1 MTLETFFEKFDQ
13 FADAPDA
20 VAKMRELML
29 QLAVQGKLVEGREN
43 DGNAAKIF
51 TDGRPPEAPSR
62 YEVAEN
68 WIWIRFAA
76 VGEQRLGK
84 MLDQKGN
91 RGDLKPYLRNTNV
104 QWMRFQL
111 DDIKE
116 LRLESEELEEFRL
129 VPGDLL
135 ICEGGEPGRCAIWR
149 DPDREMYF
157 QKAIHRVRPRKG
169 ILSEYLAICLQVDAQ
184 NGVLAKHFTGATIK
198 HFTGRSLS
206 EYTIPLPPL
215 AEQKRIVA
223 KVDEL
228 MALCDRLALQQQER
242 ETRHAALARASL
254 ARFADAPT
262 PANLNLIFHSSY
274 SIPPADLRKSI
285 LTLAVQGKLVPQ
297 DPNDEPADELLARI
311 AQKRTG
317 LLKAAYPNRDEAST
331 QLRKQEAQ
339 ALPDGLEPLALGWS
353 WATLIQASL
362 LVVDCH
368 NKTAPYVQS
377 GVRLLRTTNIRDG
390 RLNLTEPKF
399 VEDATY
405 ERWSARCK
413 PEPGDVLITRE
424 APMGEVCII
433 PEGMKVCLG
442 QRMMLIRLV
451 PGTMDQKYLL
461 YSLLAPDL
469 MERVQD
475 KPVGATV
482 QHLRVGGVETLLTPI
497 PPLAE
502 QRRIVAQVEQLMA
515 FVDALETQLAASRA
529 TAANL
534 LSALVAE
541 LTGTPNNGKVS
552 VPSTATTGR
561 RGRPRKSV

>member
-1 MTLETFFEKFDQ
+1 
-13 FADAPDA
+13 
-20 VAKMRELML
+20 V
-29 QLAVQGKLVEGREN
+29 LARYFRSPQYTSWVTSAGRGIGIN
-43 DGNAAKIF
+43 N
-51 TDGRPPEAPSR
+51 
-62 YEVAEN
+62 
-68 WIWIRFAA
+68 
-76 VGEQRLGK
+76 LG
-84 MLDQKGN
+84 
-91 RGDLKPYLRNTNV
+91 RGDLDSLP
-104 QWMRFQL
+104 
-111 DDIKE
+111 
-116 LRLESEELEEFRL
+116 
-129 VPGDLL
+129 VP
-135 ICEGGEPGRCAIWR
+135 
-149 DPDREMYF
+149 
-157 QKAIHRVRPRKG
+157 
-169 ILSEYLAICLQVDAQ
+169 
-184 NGVLAKHFTGATIK
+184 T
-198 HFTGRSLS
+198 
-206 EYTIPLPPL
+206 PPL

-228 MALCDRLALQQQER
+228 MALCDRLEAQQQER

-262 PANLNLIFHSSY
+262 PANLPFLFHPSY
-274 SIPPADLRKSI
+274 AIPPADLRKSI

-297 DPNDEPADELLARI
+297 DPNDEPAEELLARI
-311 AQKRTG
+311 ARKRTE

-339 ALPDGLEPLALGWS
+339 LLPDGLESLAPGWS

-377 GVRLLRTTNIRDG
+377 GIRLLRTTNIRDG

-399 VEDATY
+399 VDDATY

-461 YSLLAPDL
+461 YSLMAPDL

-502 QRRIVAQVEQLMA
+502 QRRIVAKVEQLMA
-515 FVDALETQLAASRA
+515 LVDALETQLAASRA

-534 LSALVAE
+534 LTALVAE

-552 VPSTATTGR
+552 FPSASRTGR
-561 RGRPRKSV
+561 RGRPPKS